1 MLKVSTPNL
10 KGSTPILKGSKY
22 TQKSQPFK
30 VLHGFGIFFYKTRYM
45 ETITSLFQQTKDYF
59 DFKVF
64 LIDGNVITMWNL
76 IVAFFL
82 IALLIIIVSKAT
94 KILETRVFNK
104 RKLDIGIRHAI
115 STIIKY
121 AVITIGTIIILSSAG
136 INLSALTVLVGT
148 LGVGIG
154 FGLQSITSNF
164 ISGIIILFERPIKV
178 GDRIE
183 VGDTS
188 GDVIKISGRATTIL
202 TNDNIA
208 IIVPNSDF
216 INKEVTNWSYNDRMV
231 RFKIPISVA
240 YSSDVHLVEKL
251 LLEVANENPNVLKA
265 PEPVVR
271 FMSYEDS
278 ALNFEL
284 RIWTSSLIHRQGR
297 VISEINFGIFD
308 KFKANDIVVPFPQMD
323 IRMKR

>member
-1 MLKVSTPNL
+1 
-10 KGSTPILKGSKY
+10 
-22 TQKSQPFK
+22 
-30 VLHGFGIFFYKTRYM
+30 M
-45 ETITSLFQQTKDYF
+45 ETITSFFQQTKDYF

-76 IVAFFL
+76 LVAFFL
-82 IALLIIIVSKAT
+82 IALLVIVVSKTT
-94 KILETRVFNK
+94 KILESKVFNK

>member
-1 MLKVSTPNL
+1 
-10 KGSTPILKGSKY
+10 
-22 TQKSQPFK
+22 
-30 VLHGFGIFFYKTRYM
+30 LHGFGIFYYKIRYM
-45 ETITSLFQQTKDYF
+45 ETITSFFQQTKDYF

-76 IVAFFL
+76 LVAFFL
-82 IALLIIIVSKAT
+82 IALLVIVVSKTT
-94 KILETRVFNK
+94 KILESKVFNK

-251 LLEVANENPNVLKA
+251 LLDVANENPNVLKE
-265 PEPVVR
+265 PKPVVR

-278 ALNFEL
+278 ALNFQL

-308 KFKANDIVVPFPQMD
+308 KFKEHNIVVPFPQMD